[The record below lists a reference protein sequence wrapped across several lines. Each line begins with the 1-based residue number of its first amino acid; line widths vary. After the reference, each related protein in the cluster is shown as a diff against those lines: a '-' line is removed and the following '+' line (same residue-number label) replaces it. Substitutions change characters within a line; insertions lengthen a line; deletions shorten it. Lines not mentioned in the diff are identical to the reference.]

1 MANSWDAEVAVTIE
15 QARLLIGNQFPELHP
30 SRMEIIDYGFDN
42 TVMKVNS
49 DWVFRFPRRGIAVK
63 LLETEG
69 KLLPL
74 LDEKSLGLRIPVP
87 TFFGKPSPPYKWPF
101 LGYRFV
107 EGTIPSRAHGVVREG
122 ESALKLAWFLKK
134 LHLTDASEAVKRGVP
149 NDELNRLDVKKR
161 IPTLEK
167 NIHEIEELNL
177 FHQIERLKD
186 YLQHVPKKSLPSE
199 TTLVHGD
206 LHFKNIVVNG
216 DGILSGIL
224 DWGDVHIGH
233 RAIDL
238 NLVYSYL
245 NPSGRDLFFEEY
257 GEVED
262 LELEYARFKAIYT
275 NVVLLLYGYHEK
287 QPHTVVEARESLE
300 LALIRGTDLGE

>member
-1 MANSWDAEVAVTIE
+1 MASRWDSEVAVTIE
-15 QARLLIGNQFPELHP
+15 QARLLIGDQFPELHP
-30 SRMEIIDYGFDN
+30 SRLDIIDYGFDN
-42 TVMKVNS
+42 TVMKVNN
-49 DWVFRFPRRGIAVK
+49 DWVFRFPRRDIAVK

-74 LDEKSLGLRIPVP
+74 LDEKNLGLQIPVP
-87 TFFGKPSPPYKWPF
+87 TFLGEPSPQYKWPF

-107 EGTIPSRAHGVVREG
+107 EGTIPPRAHEVVREG
-122 ESALKLAWFLKK
+122 ESALELARFLTN
-134 LHLTDASEAVKRGVP
+134 LHHMDVSEVGKRGVP
-149 NDELNRLDVKKR
+149 YDEMARLQVEMR
-161 IPTLEK
+161 LPTLEK

-177 FHQIERLKD
+177 FHRVDKLKD
-186 YLQHVPKKSLPSE
+186 YLQHVPKKPLPSE

-206 LHFKNIVVNG
+206 LHFKNIVVNT
-216 DGILSGIL
+216 DGILSGVL

-245 NPSGRDLFFEEY
+245 NPAGRDLFFKEY
-257 GEVED
+257 GEVEEV
-262 LELEYARFKAIYT
+262 ELVYARFKAIYT

-287 QPHTVVEARESLE
+287 QPHTVVEAQRSLE